1 MGYNLKNAR
10 NGKPVENIKMAKFEA
25 PGIKEWRLRRFV
37 QKVLLD
43 SKTLLSKHHFLWI
56 SFKFSKN

>member
-1 MGYNLKNAR
+1 ME
-10 NGKPVENIKMAKFEA
+10 KPVENIKMAKFEA

-43 SKTLLSKHHFLWI
+43 SKTLLSKQHFLWI